1 MTRMFSENDKHC
13 QECACRWC
21 DLRETEHCLDG
32 ANNCDKCDNTQH
44 IGWCPWN
51 DEEEWKLE
59 V

>member
-1 MTRMFSENDKHC
+1 MFSENDKHC